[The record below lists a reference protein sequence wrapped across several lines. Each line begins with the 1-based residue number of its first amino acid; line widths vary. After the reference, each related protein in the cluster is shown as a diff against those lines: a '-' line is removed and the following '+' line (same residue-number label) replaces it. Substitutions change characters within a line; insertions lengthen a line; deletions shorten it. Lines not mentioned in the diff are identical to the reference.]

1 MIPAQLK
8 DKVPPHNAEAEQ
20 ASLGAVLLDPDM
32 VPHILRYLRPDDF
45 YVNANKNV
53 FSAIIS
59 LFEKGQKADLITLA
73 DEMRM
78 LGTLEFSGGPAYIAK
93 LTDVVPSSANM
104 EYYAKIVQEDRKS
117 VV

>member
-20 ASLGAVLLDPDM
+20 AALGAILLDPDA

-45 YVNANKNV
+45 YVNANKNI
-53 FSAIIS
+53 FSAIVS

-73 DEMRM
+73 DEMRA
-78 LGTLEFSGGPAYIAK
+78 LGSLDHSGGPA
-93 LTDVVPSSANM
+93 
-104 EYYAKIVQEDRKS
+104 
-117 VV
+117 